1 MIAVL
6 TACILTCS
14 VAAGAPPAPEA
25 PPQQSRADRQPSSPS
40 TLGLQGYSV
49 VLVVGDMQTAGGGDT
64 VPPAA
69 RKALTDMQAFLPF
82 KRYQLLD
89 AAWMLCCGA
98 YRSSISGRM
107 RGPEERE
114 YAYSIDTLSGDEGK
128 LTVRFAMRESA
139 SSAVAAATASAA
151 ASAAGSAS
159 SGARVGGGARG
170 SEPSVSSDA
179 LRAEHARQFYEAQKE
194 RDEAEIQMQ
203 RGRQL
208 YEAGTMNKTDYE
220 ATRVRY
226 QQARNRVEELERIFQ
241 PARAAGGP
249 RPYLLDSTFSIA
261 VGETVVIGTSRLK
274 GDQAL
279 IALLTA
285 AGKPTA
291 AR

>member
-1 MIAVL
+1 
-6 TACILTCS
+6 
-14 VAAGAPPAPEA
+14 
-25 PPQQSRADRQPSSPS
+25 
-40 TLGLQGYSV
+40 
-49 VLVVGDMQTAGGGDT
+49 
-64 VPPAA
+64 
-69 RKALTDMQAFLPF
+69 
-82 KRYQLLD
+82 
-89 AAWMLCCGA
+89 
-98 YRSSISGRM
+98 
-107 RGPEERE
+107 
-114 YAYSIDTLSGDEGK
+114 
-128 LTVRFAMRESA
+128 
-139 SSAVAAATASAA
+139 
-151 ASAAGSAS
+151 
-159 SGARVGGGARG
+159 
-170 SEPSVSSDA
+170 VSSDA